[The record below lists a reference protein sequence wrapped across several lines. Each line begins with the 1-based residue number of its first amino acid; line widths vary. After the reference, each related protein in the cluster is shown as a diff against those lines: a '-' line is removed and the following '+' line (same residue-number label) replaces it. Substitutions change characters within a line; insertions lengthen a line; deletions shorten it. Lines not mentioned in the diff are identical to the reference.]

1 MDPEIVVNQVDL
13 HIGLASV
20 RQALTGVI
28 HAILFQ
34 RSLGAIQ
41 MVTEEIMECHIAML
55 SDDLVAESVN
65 EKVETFYRHIKNRQ
79 PAQDGSLGQVAVL
92 LSQKR
97 SKKTWFSSTEEQVP
111 FEVHLITLYSPTT
124 RLRARPTSEEKTSL
138 SNAIMKI
145 SKFGVEK
152 CSHVPVISSANSSFP
167 FPYEIVLDPP
177 NTSQHAL
184 LNSAEPM
191 SPGSS
196 RTRSDVS
203 IPYGSSPRTS
213 TMTSD
218 SDRRTRE
225 LSSRSTSSKDNRQ
238 GHLSLSPARVASAPS
253 STATALGYLEQA
265 KGGLMTV
272 GEKLG
277 LS

>member
-1 MDPEIVVNQVDL
+1 MSRL
-13 HIGLASV
+13 
-20 RQALTGVI
+20 
-28 HAILFQ
+28 
-34 RSLGAIQ
+34 
-41 MVTEEIMECHIAML
+41 
-55 SDDLVAESVN
+55 
-65 EKVETFYRHIKNRQ
+65 K
-79 PAQDGSLGQVAVL
+79 VL
-92 LSQKR
+92 LSISVRGQ
-97 SKKTWFSSTEEQVP
+97 
-111 FEVHLITLYSPTT
+111 SPTITCSMT
-124 RLRARPTSEEKTSL
+124 RRNLTST
-138 SNAIMKI
+138 I
-145 SKFGVEK
+145 F
-152 CSHVPVISSANSSFP
+152 HQ
-167 FPYEIVLDPP
+167 IVLDPP
-177 NTSQHAL
+177 NTSQHAQ

-191 SPGSS
+191 PPGSS

-218 SDRRTRE
+218 GDRRTRE

>member
-1 MDPEIVVNQVDL
+1 MTRLKVLLPISVRGQSPRVSCSMTRRNLIFSVFNQV
-13 HIGLASV
+13 
-20 RQALTGVI
+20 
-28 HAILFQ
+28 
-34 RSLGAIQ
+34 
-41 MVTEEIMECHIAML
+41 
-55 SDDLVAESVN
+55 
-65 EKVETFYRHIKNRQ
+65 
-79 PAQDGSLGQVAVL
+79 
-92 LSQKR
+92 
-97 SKKTWFSSTEEQVP
+97 
-111 FEVHLITLYSPTT
+111 
-124 RLRARPTSEEKTSL
+124 
-138 SNAIMKI
+138 
-145 SKFGVEK
+145 
-152 CSHVPVISSANSSFP
+152 
-167 FPYEIVLDPP
+167 VLDPP
-177 NTSQHAL
+177 NTSQHAQ

-191 SPGSS
+191 PPGSS

-218 SDRRTRE
+218 SDRRARE